1 MGRWF
6 GLWLSEEIAQLKAF
20 RDTLH
25 PNGKAYKDISELI
38 EKLEADETSEIKDKD
53 DE

>member
-20 RDTLH
+20 RDTLD
-25 PNGKAYKDISELI
+25 PNGKAYKDISDLI
-38 EKLEADETSEIKDKD
+38 AKAEAETEVKDED